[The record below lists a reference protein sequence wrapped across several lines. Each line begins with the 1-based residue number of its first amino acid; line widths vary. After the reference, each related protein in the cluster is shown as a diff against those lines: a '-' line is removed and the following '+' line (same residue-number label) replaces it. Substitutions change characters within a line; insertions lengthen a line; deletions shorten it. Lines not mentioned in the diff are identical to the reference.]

1 MIRLLTHKSEKG
13 EPLSKEMGLLDHIE
27 ELRSRLVKI
36 LASVVAI
43 TLFVFLFGIKEF
55 NLDSLRIYLP
65 FPDVYNNISAQFIE
79 RMKEDLLPDYV
90 QLIVTSPAQAIL
102 AQFSTSIF
110 LGIVFSMP
118 IIVYQIGKFVNPAL
132 YPSERRMILKIIVPA
147 TVLFSL
153 GCIFSYLLVT
163 PFTLDFLY
171 KYGIA
176 LGAQTFVTIDDL
188 ISFVVLFTL
197 AFGLSFQLPI
207 IMVMVTSLG
216 IVDAKFWRKNFS
228 YAVVAIVIF
237 GAIITPDTSGI
248 TMWFVAVPMIILYV
262 IGYLFI
268 RRKIKVKP

>member
-1 MIRLLTHKSEKG
+1 
-13 EPLSKEMGLLDHIE
+13 MGLLDHID
-27 ELRSRLVKI
+27 ELRARLVRI
-36 LASVVAI
+36 LISIVAI
-43 TLFVFLFGIKEF
+43 ALFTFIFGIKEF
-55 NLDSLRIYLP
+55 NYDNSIIYLP

-79 RMKEDLLPDYV
+79 RMKEDLLPHYV
-90 QLIVTSPAQAIL
+90 QLIVTSPGQAIL

-110 LGIVFSMP
+110 LGVIFSMP
-118 IIVYQIGKFVNPAL
+118 VIVHQIGKFVNPAL
-132 YPSERRMILKIIVPA
+132 YPSERRMILKIIAPA
-147 TVLFSL
+147 IILFSL

-163 PFTLDFLY
+163 PFTFDFLY

-176 LGAQTFVTIDDL
+176 LGAQTFVTIDDF
-188 ISFVVLFTL
+188 ISFVLLFTL

-207 IMVMVTSLG
+207 IMAMLTSLG
-216 IVDAKFWRKNFS
+216 VVDAKFWRKNFS

-237 GAIITPDTSGI
+237 GAIITPDGSGI